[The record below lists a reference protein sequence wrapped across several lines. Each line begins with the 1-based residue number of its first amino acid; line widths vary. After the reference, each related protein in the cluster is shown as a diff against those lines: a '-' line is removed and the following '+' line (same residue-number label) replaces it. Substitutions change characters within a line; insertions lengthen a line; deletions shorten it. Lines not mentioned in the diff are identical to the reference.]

1 MTPLFGLV
9 FAILATVLCWAAVT
23 VTRAARGW
31 LAARALRRRGDGD
44 TVEIVRRRPLV
55 DLAGHVVLVLML
67 AVPAAVLAG
76 GGALPGPS
84 GGGGGLP
91 ITGGTM
97 TGTATFVPGAIV
109 SVNAGGQI
117 ISTAN
122 PTSGALTDSSIHA
135 NPTACG
141 ASEIL
146 VGAGVNNTRV
156 FSADCEGDVVG
167 QSYNTLTNCSDG
179 AGAAACASASAGS
192 VVVGDGATTVVV
204 STTAV
209 TANSQIFVEYDSS
222 LGTKLGVTCN
232 TAIVQPTV
240 SARTAAASFTIT
252 ISADPA
258 GANPACL
265 SYFLVN

>member
-55 DLAGHVVLVLML
+55 DMAGHVVLVLML

-91 ITGGTM
+91 LTGGTM
-97 TGTATFVPGAIV
+97 TGTATFVPGSIV

-117 ISTAN
+117 ITTAN
-122 PTSGALTDSSIHA
+122 PTSTAITDASMHA
-135 NPTACG
+135 NPAACG

-146 VGAGVNNTRV
+146 VGAAVNNSRV

-167 QSYNTLTNCSDG
+167 RTYNTLTNCSDG
-179 AGAAACASASAGS
+179 AGAAACSSAAAGS
-192 VVVGDGATTVVV
+192 VVIDDGATTVVV
-204 STTAV
+204 STTVV
-209 TANSQIFVEYDSS
+209 TANSQVIPVFDSS

-232 TAIVQPTV
+232 TTAVTPSI
-240 SARTAAASFTIT
+240 SARTAATSFTIT
-252 ISADPA
+252 AADPA
-258 GANPACL
+258 GANPACF
-265 SYFLVN
+265 SYVIIN